1 LFFTIVSNL
10 HSGLLEQRMK
20 RKNVFSQ
27 LMKIKNQKNS
37 EEKNL
42 LFVGILKVIE
52 EKRAGSG
59 SVMYWY
65 GSADPEPYQNVTDSE
80 H

>member
-1 LFFTIVSNL
+1 MAFIYQSSHFVFPELAERSSWAENGEEKCLFATDAN
-10 HSGLLEQRMK
+10 
-20 RKNVFSQ
+20 
-27 LMKIKNQKNS
+27 KNQKNS

-59 SVMYWY
+59 SVI
-65 GSADPEPYQNVTDSE
+65 
-80 H
+80 

>member
-1 LFFTIVSNL
+1 VWVGRRF
-10 HSGLLEQRMK
+10 EQRME

-37 EEKNL
+37 EEKNF

-59 SVMYWY
+59 SVI
-65 GSADPEPYQNVTDSE
+65 
-80 H
+80 